1 MKIQI
6 LSLAILC
13 FMLGCSKEGTPPHS
27 DQSAP
32 SLKMATVKTQIEKP
46 FNPKNPA
53 DSIGITHNQ
62 ALTFV
67 YQRLSQNEN
76 FSPDMKQKLVGEFFK
91 NRYGGDPLKSLLQR
105 HKQNQQIKN
114 LEIKELTEKLGCS
127 RTLAKNIDD
136 IFLAAKEMKSPA
148 DYSVFKKKIMIVE
161 DNVLSG
167 KIKISRTEADQLLHF
182 TSIYRHSM
190 FFWMEA
196 ISKSPGKSEAEF
208 LRKFIRAIL
217 GAGSDAYGAVVSLI
231 TYVSFRYVLEDA
243 ALDSAMMLWAFDS

>member
-6 LSLAILC
+6 LSLVVIL
-13 FMLGCSKEGTPPHS
+13 FTVGCSKESVPPH
-27 DQSAP
+27 QEQPAP

-53 DSIGITHNQ
+53 DSIGIIHNQ
-62 ALTFV
+62 ALTFI
-67 YQRLSQNEN
+67 YRKLSRKDD
-76 FSPDMKQKLVGEFFK
+76 FSSDMKQKFVGEFFK
-91 NRYGGDPLKSLLQR
+91 IRYGGDPLKSLLQR

-127 RTLAKNIDD
+127 RTLAKNIND

-148 DYSVFKKKIMIVE
+148 DYGVFKKKVLIVE
-161 DNVLSG
+161 DDILSG

-217 GAGSDAYGAVVSLI
+217 GAGADAYGAVASLI